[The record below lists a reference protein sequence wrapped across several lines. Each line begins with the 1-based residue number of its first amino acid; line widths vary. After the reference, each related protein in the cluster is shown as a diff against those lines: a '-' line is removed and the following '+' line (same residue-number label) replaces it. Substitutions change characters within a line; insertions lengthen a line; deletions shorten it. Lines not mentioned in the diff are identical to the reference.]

1 MLATVKGYYDG
12 DKIVIDEYVK
22 LVAGQQVMVTILEND
37 VPKLNE
43 VNGNDETKNLLEI
56 TKNEFEGKMARA
68 MKEIESEKGISAD
81 EFFEGLEKEII
92 ESYA

>member
-37 VPKLNE
+37 EPKLE

-56 TKNEFEGKMARA
+56 TKNEFESKMSRA

-81 EFFEGLEKEII
+81 EFFESLEKEII
-92 ESYA
+92 DSYA